1 MGAAIRGQGKES
13 VSPGIVIFYFFEK
26 PTDIRSP
33 NKSIKKLA
41 GMSSVLKFLIIY
53 T

>member
-1 MGAAIRGQGKES
+1 MGAAIRGQGKE
-13 VSPGIVIFYFFEK
+13 SPGIVIFYFFEK
-26 PTDIRSP
+26 PTDIQSP